1 MKYVSN
7 MFTYVLTR
15 LLIIKQR
22 EKETLRSYVKRF
34 TRETLEVDKV
44 DDKVQLMKFKAGLKS
59 REFMVSLVK
68 SPSRMMA
75 EMLMKAQKL

>member
-1 MKYVSN
+1 M
-7 MFTYVLTR
+7 
-15 LLIIKQR
+15 
-22 EKETLRSYVKRF
+22 RSYVKRF
-34 TRETLEVDKV
+34 TRQTLEVDKV

>member
-1 MKYVSN
+1 